1 MTAADLTKRYAD
13 LQQVPRP
20 RLFDLSPALALVYLL
35 LQVYTQHAGRRPPAV
50 TAIVV
55 GLDEDGTPQVWFSHR
70 TFW

>member
-20 RLFDLSPALALVYLL
+20 LPIDLSPHLAPVYSL

-70 TFW
+70 AFW